1 MLICHFPQLCYVC
14 QAQANFLILF
24 SFDLQ
29 WLSLPFFL
37 AYRLIVTGYNF
48 AWLFYNI
55 YKYQAKLFIFL
66 TNWTYLILNLYFL
79 QATTLTF
86 CALYC
91 EYKKHKAASSS
102 INETQALV
110 EKGSADDN
118 ADQNENTTEEARE
131 EDALQLPQ
139 KIFWL
144 LYIISASAGLLIT
157 AGYWTV
163 LFEDEPIDANNITK
177 HALNSVFMVIDTFL
191 SSIPVRLFHSVYPLL
206 YIIVYL
212 AFTVIYWQ
220 LGGTNI
226 HGQPYI
232 YKLLDYNNF
241 EASTGCIIGFF
252 LLLVQPVLQLILF
265 GLVKLR
271 DHLRPKHKAMDS

>member
-1 MLICHFPQLCYVC
+1 MLVCQFAKLSYVC
-14 QAQANFLILF
+14 YLL
-24 SFDLQ
+24 SFALQ

-48 AWLFYNI
+48 AWLIYNI

-66 TNWTYLILNLYFL
+66 TNWTYLILDLYFL

-91 EYKKHKAASSS
+91 EYKKRRGASSS
-102 INETQALV
+102 TSETQALV
-110 EKGSADDN
+110 EMGSGDDN
-118 ADQNENTTEEARE
+118 ANQNEKTTTEARE
-131 EDALQLPQ
+131 EDALRLPQ

-144 LYIISASAGLLIT
+144 LYIISANAGLLVT

-163 LFEDEPIDANNITK
+163 LFEEDEPVDANNITK

-191 SSIPVRLFHSVYPLL
+191 SSIPIRLFHSVYPLL

-212 AFTVIYWQ
+212 AFTVFYWQ
-220 LGGTNI
+220 LGGTNLQ
-226 HGQPYI
+226 GQPYI

-252 LLLVQPVLQLILF
+252 LLLVQPVLQLMLF

-271 DHLRPKHKAMDS
+271 DHLRPTHKTMDC